1 MNYSEFRFSEREVVY
16 VKRRRNGEII
26 QLNSCEE
33 WQCLIFTLLL
43 CPFICLTECLTCA
56 SLEYIFI

>member
-1 MNYSEFRFSEREVVY
+1 MNYSELRFSEREVVY

-33 WQCLIFTLLL
+33 QQCLILRYCYVLLSAL
-43 CPFICLTECLTCA
+43 QNA
-56 SLEYIFI
+56 